1 MPTDF
6 TVKELH
12 SKLTENI
19 KQVSFTVAERCKFF
33 KMCQNNE
40 ILTEFALKL
49 KQQADNCEFPNI
61 FYEALIT
68 AFVMNIDSTDI
79 RTHLFQKTFKTF
91 NECVKC
97 AKALCAVLEAAS
109 KKNSDQ
115 DILKQGT
122 NFEVYS
128 ISNKY
133 KKKVHNTA
141 KQQIQNKTNFNTGP
155 KENTKTFKCRNCALI
170 HGINQC
176 PAYRVEC
183 RSCSSRSKNY
193 NSVKTNYIEDIFQIN
208 SHKEPRSPIKIQVF
222 LNSQNNPTKLEFNRH
237 GTVNS

>member
-6 TVKELH
+6 TVKELL
-12 SKLTENI
+12 SKLTENF

-40 ILTEFALKL
+40 TLTEFASKL
-49 KQQADNCEFPNI
+49 KQQADKCEFPNT
-61 FYEALIT
+61 FYEEALIT

-91 NECVKC
+91 NECVEC
-97 AKALCAVLEAAS
+97 AKILSAVLEAAS

-122 NFEVYS
+122 NSDVHS

-133 KKKVHNTA
+133 KKKVHNTI
-141 KQQIQNKTNFNTGP
+141 KKQIQNKTNQSLA
-155 KENTKTFKCRNCALI
+155 K
-170 HGINQC
+170 
-176 PAYRVEC
+176 
-183 RSCSSRSKNY
+183 
-193 NSVKTNYIEDIFQIN
+193 
-208 SHKEPRSPIKIQVF
+208 
-222 LNSQNNPTKLEFNRH
+222 RH
-237 GTVNS
+237 GFKQVNFQLKIPILS